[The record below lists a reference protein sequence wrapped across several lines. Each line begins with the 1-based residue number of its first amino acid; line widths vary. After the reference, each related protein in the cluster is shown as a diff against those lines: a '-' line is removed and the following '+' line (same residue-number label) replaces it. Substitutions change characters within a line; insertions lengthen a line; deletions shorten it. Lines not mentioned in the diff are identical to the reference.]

1 MTWERSAPSL
11 DGPCMQM
18 WKVLCAV
25 CRTSCSAAHGSW
37 YHGRCKVLTVL
48 STPCRP
54 RLVLNGAQCTVYHST
69 ATVATC
75 HRKIVNV
82 SQQTL
87 PSFCILHFASHPA
100 VSFPTNHT
108 CSSRCTVCQRKPR
121 LVLQVVCMLLM
132 RSFFGG
138 SRLDRAAQFLFQ
150 GQLGALQPLEL
161 DQLQRHCD
169 GCVVTLTT
177 FPDLLLL
184 ATQSRITDAMCVLAY
199 PWALEDPSEVV
210 SPAVRAMQM
219 VLQGNRGK
227 VACVVCDAWVL
238 QESGACRGTPC
249 GALVLFGP
257 RGLLCPD
264 VVARGPCPAPPHS
277 LEAVVVATL
286 GGAPCVAT
294 VTAGTASRGSGC
306 TCRAVLTWRWDP
318 CVWPGDVSV
327 SRSSSPAH
335 CLWEIT
341 ISTQVPERAEG
352 AEGAD
357 ATVAS
362 VATESLPVVWSGVVS
377 VSSID
382 AGRVHPYGA
391 VVTGGGAG
399 DHCARMTVPDPEN
412 EGSSGF
418 QLHPGALYLCSV
430 RSVDAACRLCSSWV
444 RVVLHH

>member
-1 MTWERSAPSL
+1 V
-11 DGPCMQM
+11 G
-18 WKVLCAV
+18 
-25 CRTSCSAAHGSW
+25 
-37 YHGRCKVLTVL
+37 
-48 STPCRP
+48 
-54 RLVLNGAQCTVYHST
+54 NGAAST
-69 ATVATC
+69 G
-75 HRKIVNV
+75 
-82 SQQTL
+82 
-87 PSFCILHFASHPA
+87 
-100 VSFPTNHT
+100 
-108 CSSRCTVCQRKPR
+108 
-121 LVLQVVCMLLM
+121 VL
-132 RSFFGG
+132 
-138 SRLDRAAQFLFQ
+138 DYI
-150 GQLGALQPLEL
+150 
-161 DQLQRHCD
+161 H
-169 GCVVTLTT
+169 
-177 FPDLLLL
+177 
-184 ATQSRITDAMCVLAY
+184 VLAY

-277 LEAVVVATL
+277 LEAVVVATR
-286 GGAPCVAT
+286 GSAPCVA
-294 VTAGTASRGSGC
+294 TAGTASRGSGC
-306 TCRAVLTWRWDP
+306 TCRAVLTWHWDP

-335 CLWEIT
+335 CLWEVT
-341 ISTQVPERAEG
+341 ISTQVPERADSAEG
-352 AEGAD
+352 AERAD

-362 VATESLPVVWSGVVS
+362 VATESLPVAWSGVVS

-399 DHCARMTVPDPEN
+399 DHCARMTVPDPES

-418 QLHPGALYLCSV
+418 QLHPGAVYLCSV
-430 RSVDAACRLCSSWV
+430 RSVDAACRLRSSWV